1 MDNQKKGKIGQMTH
15 RTMSKYDKEQIQQ
28 RRNTTDKQDNGQIE
42 EKGQITNRTKRTM
55 DNARKIQTRK
65 YIEQF

>member
-1 MDNQKKGKIGQMTH
+1 
-15 RTMSKYDKEQIQQ
+15 MSKYDKEQIQQ